1 MTNNNYK
8 NLFSVVSL
16 STLLVACAG
25 SPERTQSTL
34 PDDVPYQVTEDYTV
48 GVISYTVQRGD
59 RLGDIAREFTGLSSN
74 WREIADHNNISN
86 PRNLR
91 EGTVLE
97 IPTDMIPG
105 YERPAPPPIIQTQT
119 IQRAPV
125 AQSSS
130 LAVRRNEAVDVAP
143 VLVSPTNT
151 NRDFDLTPIDPA
163 TSNQPRSY
171 AGGGTQVKVIGSY
184 YPKGIYTEPAFS
196 SKLIMRVAPG
206 TLFELDSQLN
216 DWYKIQTSGGTGYI
230 RTNDAAIVE

>member
-1 MTNNNYK
+1 MKNSNYK
-8 NLFSVVSL
+8 NLFFVISL
-16 STLLVACAG
+16 STTLVACAG
-25 SPERTQSTL
+25 SPEREQTPL
-34 PDDVPYQVTEDYTV
+34 PDDVPYQVTEDYAI

-74 WREIADHNNISN
+74 WREIAEHNNISN
-86 PRNLR
+86 PRSLR

-105 YERPAPPPIIQTQT
+105 YERPTRAPIIQTQT
-119 IQRAPV
+119 IQSAPV

-163 TSNQPRSY
+163 SANRPRSY
-171 AGGGTQVKVIGSY
+171 AGNGAQVKVVGSY

-216 DWYKIQTSGGTGYI
+216 DWYKIQTTSGTGYI